1 MFKRILVCLDGS
13 KFAETILPCI
23 VEQVKSNGGKI
34 FLLSVNSAFSQIL
47 AYLAIPGSPSGGA
60 SAGIAI
66 KLKEMEIKSYLD
78 KIANYLKDT
87 GLDVECISIIGNV
100 ADIILKCVKDNSID
114 LVAMAT
120 HAYKGWKRLVFG
132 STTEQIMRECN
143 IPILVINPSIKSE
156 GDGSCNTKCEASP
169 VQG

>member
-60 SAGIAI
+60 SAGMAI

-78 KIANYLKDT
+78 KVADYLKDK
-87 GLDVECISIIGNV
+87 GVEVECISIMGNV
-100 ADIILKCVKDNSID
+100 VDIILKCIKDNNID

-132 STTEQIMRECN
+132 STTEQVLRECD
-143 IPILVINPSIKSE
+143 IPVLVIKPSIKSE
-156 GDGSCNTKCEASP
+156 WGGSCNAKCEVSP
-169 VQG
+169 VQE